1 VFLLELS
8 LFRGCWSVEM
18 DSQVVGFREIDGVI
32 PSDPY
37 VVCTFSGDHANH
49 TDPSNEGDTGL
60 TVLLRDPLVFKVGNC
75 LFKSTLYLGRKRYDH
90 VPACCDSDPVT
101 VLWTIDRSTSCES
114 SMTSSFPTNLYG
126 NISLVLSDTHTG
138 ATCILSFDN
147 WRTLERWRSTIC
159 TVQSCLSQQHEFRLC
174 RRMMPSLRALKTTAL
189 SLCDVFNMGAPDSVL
204 DDKIS
209 LILAEVSAL
218 LPLVEE
224 LNSLKLQ
231 SADKAQASLE
241 ELDDVD
247 GSQQNVERFEPGPTF
262 LGSCIGVLGDATG
275 GSELTQLFMLED
287 DGGSEDEEDG
297 ISSIVS
303 YFDGGVDCSNAEQF
317 WHLVDEFDIDGNT
330 ETEVDH
336 SAGQQAAA
344 KLVAIPTDGH
354 SVDETAHMPSN
365 PDKRGIRV
373 EYPPMSEHPF
383 FVDSLLREYSATEI
397 MVHIFSMILM
407 GFLWFV
413 AIFSVATILGSDTKA
428 GHLRQ
433 AVQSHPQAFH
443 LVPQTLS
450 GIEHS
455 LALVPLIGS
464 GAGIKGLASAFL
476 SEGGHRLYQIVPYSS
491 LVPAFTSFIELAID
505 YVVAALR
512 YVSRSF

>member
-1 VFLLELS
+1 
-8 LFRGCWSVEM
+8 M

-297 ISSIVS
+297 ISTIVS
-303 YFDGGVDCSNAEQF
+303 HFDVGGDCSNAEQF

-344 KLVAIPTDGH
+344 KLEAVLTDGH
-354 SVDETAHMPSN
+354 SIDEAIHLPSN
-365 PDKRGIRV
+365 SDKRGIRA
-373 EYPPMSEHPF
+373 EYPPSSEHPF
-383 FVDSLLREYSATEI
+383 CVDGLLSEYSATEI
-397 MVHIFSMILM
+397 IVHIFSMILM

-450 GIEHS
+450 GSEHS
-455 LALVPLIGS
+455 LALVPSIGS
-464 GAGIKGLASAFL
+464 GAGMTRLASALL
-476 SEGGHRLYQIVPYSS
+476 SESGHRLFQIVPYSS
-491 LVPAFTSFIELAID
+491 LIPPFTSFVELAIE
-505 YVVAALR
+505 YVIAALC